1 MLKTLSSF
9 FIGCADG
16 FLQGLWGIDKKIRP
30 TAQELLEKEQDRFL
44 SIKIRNS
51 FQEAQEINELG
62 DFLKRHPF
70 SEVSLIRPTC
80 FEEYIGQGNVKN
92 MVISLLQASKI
103 KKTSFPHT
111 LFWAEAGLGKTTLS
125 YLIAKELR
133 ANLVITSGA
142 QLESRDELLNIFKQF
157 KNDSPNILFIDEIHA
172 IRRRIAEM
180 LYSAMEDFRF
190 DYTTKTNKVLSL
202 NLPAFT
208 LLGATTDLA
217 RLLIPIR
224 QRFQNRFQLLPYNL
238 DELCLIIS
246 NFLNRL
252 GYQDVKPEI
261 IQEIGLRCR
270 NTARL
275 AINFTKNILDYHLAQ
290 KRIVTVELVKEYFE
304 KEGIDKSGLTAYDR
318 KYLNRLLHSQNFKA
332 GINTLTKSLGID
344 RLTTEREIEPYL
356 LRQGFIAISTGGR
369 ELTEKGFDYIC

>member
-1 MLKTLSSF
+1 L
-9 FIGCADG
+9 
-16 FLQGLWGIDKKIRP
+16 GIPEKQRP
-30 TAQELLEKEQDRFL
+30 TPQEILEKEKDRQFSL
-44 SIKIRNS
+44 KIRNA
-51 FQEAQEINELG
+51 FQEAQEIDELQG
-62 DFLKRHPF
+62 FLKRRPHLQI
-70 SEVSLIRPTC
+70 SLVRPNN
-80 FEEYIGQGNVKN
+80 FDEYIGQKDVKN
-92 MVISLLQASKI
+92 MVMSLLQASKI
-103 KKTSFPHT
+103 KKTAFPHT

-125 YLIAKELR
+125 YLIAKELC

-142 QLESRDELLNIFKQF
+142 QLETRDELLNIFKQF
-157 KNDSPNILFIDEIHA
+157 KDGLPNILFIDEIHA

-224 QRFQNRFQLLPYNL
+224 QRFQNRFQLLPY
-238 DELCLIIS
+238 DSYELCLIIF

-252 GYQDVKPEI
+252 GYANVKPEI
-261 IQEIGLRCR
+261 IQEISLRCR

-290 KRIVTVELVKEYFE
+290 KKIITVEMVKEYFE
-304 KEGIDKSGLTAYDR
+304 KEGVDKSGLTAYDR
-318 KYLNRLLHSQNFKA
+318 KYLTLLLHSQNFKA

-344 RLTTEREIEPYL
+344 RITTEREIEPYL
-356 LRQGFIAISTGGR
+356 LRQGLIAISTGGR